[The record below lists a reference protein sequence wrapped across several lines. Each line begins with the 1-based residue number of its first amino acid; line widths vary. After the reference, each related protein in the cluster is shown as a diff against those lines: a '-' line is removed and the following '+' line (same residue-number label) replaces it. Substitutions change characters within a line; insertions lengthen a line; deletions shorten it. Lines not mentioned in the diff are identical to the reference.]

1 MLKQVFTNIKTNQ
14 EYILQ
19 EMVDEL
25 NRRDDDD
32 GIQMYIKYKLDTR
45 NRLEHFFGQCAVEAK
60 TTKGDFT
67 LEEELEKFTENN
79 IISYRGK
86 ARLEEAKNYI
96 RNIMIRQILQNGQNL
111 LVTLCT
117 LIVEKII

>member
-1 MLKQVFTNIKTNQ
+1 MKIFKAFAAILLLATSLFALSKEQIKP
-14 EYILQ
+14 EI
-19 EMVDEL
+19 
-25 NRRDDDD
+25 
-32 GIQMYIKYKLDTR
+32 
-45 NRLEHFFGQCAVEAK
+45 EAK

-96 RNIMIRQILQNGQNL
+96 RNITIRQILQNGQNL